1 MVPLKAF
8 GPSLL
13 SLTVQ
18 NLFQTPLDG
27 IGGSGWTDEASPPS
41 FIRPQTVNVVMLE
54 MLEVFVCPDVQAII
68 FPLALSL

>member
-1 MVPLKAF
+1 MTLSKQLWVLQGGLPLEVPLQRGGSPLRCGFMVPLEAF

-27 IGGSGWTDEASPPS
+27 IGGG
-41 FIRPQTVNVVMLE
+41 
-54 MLEVFVCPDVQAII
+54 
-68 FPLALSL
+68 